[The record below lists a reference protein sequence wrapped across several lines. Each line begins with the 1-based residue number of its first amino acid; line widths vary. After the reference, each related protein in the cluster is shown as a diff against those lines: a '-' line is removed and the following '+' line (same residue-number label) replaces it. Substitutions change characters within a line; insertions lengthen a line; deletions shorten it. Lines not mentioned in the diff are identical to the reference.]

1 MTTDSHVSGS
11 SYETAKKIA
20 PLDQGIILRKEK
32 NNMKKK
38 EMRMIST
45 VERRTTGRNRT
56 CLRHCLSVAN
66 IGSDSRPISFLCMCP
81 T

>member
-32 NNMKKK
+32 NDMKKRK
-38 EMRMIST
+38 
-45 VERRTTGRNRT
+45 
-56 CLRHCLSVAN
+56 
-66 IGSDSRPISFLCMCP
+66 
-81 T
+81 